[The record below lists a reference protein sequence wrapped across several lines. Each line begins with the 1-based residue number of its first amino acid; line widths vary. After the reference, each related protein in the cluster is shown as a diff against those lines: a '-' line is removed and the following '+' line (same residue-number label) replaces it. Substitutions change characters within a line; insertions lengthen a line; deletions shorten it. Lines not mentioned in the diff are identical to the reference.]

1 MKYLFRQ
8 VQNDLKKT
16 VKQNE
21 ENNVKLNTRFYE
33 NLSDVKL
40 SINDVHDKMNQKILD
55 VSFEI
60 IKK

>member
-40 SINDVHDKMNQKILD
+40 SINDVQDKMNQKILD